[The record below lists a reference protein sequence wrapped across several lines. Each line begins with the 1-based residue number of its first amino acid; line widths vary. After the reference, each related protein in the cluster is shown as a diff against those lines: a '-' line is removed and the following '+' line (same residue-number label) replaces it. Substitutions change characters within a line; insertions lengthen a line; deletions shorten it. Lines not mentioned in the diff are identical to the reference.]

1 MVNKMNH
8 IEINYIFNSIV
19 IIPIII
25 YIIFFHIKDEI
36 NKLHNNVTL
45 ELTIL
50 LIYFLCLY
58 VFIRIF
64 KVEYIYYITL
74 PIILSFIFDKYKLN
88 IFLSI
93 INIFMTSYLLDINIF
108 CLLSYYIILFTLYF
122 IIKNKKDFIST
133 YTILNIIYM
142 FLLNNYNII
151 FLISI
156 YLIYSLI
163 ILLKKRMKLYYTLE
177 DIENNKL
184 IKTSI
189 FKVTHEIKNPLAVIK
204 GYLSIF
210 DPYDSEK
217 CLKYKNILDIEVEN
231 ALNVLKD
238 FSSINHLDIKK
249 NNMNYYDL
257 LMEAKETILP
267 FFNDK
272 NIKLNINSPREL
284 IVNADYNR
292 MKQVL
297 INILKNS
304 TEALSDNGKIDIKS
318 YIENNKLITI
328 IKDNGHGMDKE
339 TIDNLFTPF
348 YSKKSFGTG
357 LGLCLSKEII
367 ELHNGTIKY
376 TSKLNLYTQVKIA
389 IPIY

>member
-19 IIPIII
+19 IIPIMI

-50 LIYFLCLY
+50 LVYFLCLY
-58 VFIRIF
+58 VFIRVF
-64 KVEYIYYITL
+64 KIEYIYYITL

-93 INIFMTSYLLDINIF
+93 INIFMTLYLLDINIF
-108 CLLSYYIILFTLYF
+108 YLLSYYIILFTLYF

-133 YTILNIIYM
+133 YTILNIMYM
-142 FLLNNYNII
+142 FLLDNYNII

-156 YLIYSLI
+156 YLIYNLI

-217 CLKYKNILDIEVEN
+217 CLKYKNILEIEVEN

-249 NNMNYYDL
+249 NNINYYDL

-284 IVNADYNR
+284 FVNADYNR

-376 TSKLNLYTQVKIA
+376 TSKLNLYTEVKIV
-389 IPIY
+389 IPVY

>member
-1 MVNKMNH
+1 MNH

-19 IIPIII
+19 IIPIMI

-36 NKLHNNVTL
+36 NKLHNNVTS

-64 KVEYIYYITL
+64 KIEYIYYITL
-74 PIILSFIFDKYKLN
+74 PIMLSFIFDKYKLN

-93 INIFMTSYLLDINIF
+93 INVFMTLYLFDINIF
-108 CLLSYYIILFTLYF
+108 YLLSYYIILFTLYF

-142 FLLNNYNII
+142 FLLDNYNII

-156 YLIYSLI
+156 YLIYNLI

-217 CLKYKNILDIEVEN
+217 CLKYKNILEIEVEN

-249 NNMNYYDL
+249 NNINYYDL

-272 NIKLNINSPREL
+272 NIKINISSSREL
-284 IVNADYNR
+284 FVNADYNR

-376 TSKLNLYTQVKIA
+376 TSKLNLYTEVKIV
-389 IPIY
+389 IPVY

>member
-1 MVNKMNH
+1 MNH

-19 IIPIII
+19 IIPIMI

-50 LIYFLCLY
+50 LVYFLCLY
-58 VFIRIF
+58 VFIRVF
-64 KVEYIYYITL
+64 KIEYIYYITL

-93 INIFMTSYLLDINIF
+93 INIFMTLYLLDINIF

-133 YTILNIIYM
+133 YTILNIVYM
-142 FLLNNYNII
+142 FLLDNYNII

-156 YLIYSLI
+156 YLIYNLI

-210 DPYDSEK
+210 DPYDSDK
-217 CLKYKNILDIEVEN
+217 CLKYKNILEIEVEN

-238 FSSINHLDIKK
+238 FSSINHLNIKK
-249 NNMNYYDL
+249 NNINYYDL

-284 IVNADYNR
+284 FVNADYNR

-376 TSKLNLYTQVKIA
+376 TSKLNLYTEVKIV
-389 IPIY
+389 IPVY

>member
-1 MVNKMNH
+1 MNH

-19 IIPIII
+19 IIPIMI

-50 LIYFLCLY
+50 LVYFLCLY
-58 VFIRIF
+58 VFIRVF
-64 KVEYIYYITL
+64 KIEYIYYITL

-93 INIFMTSYLLDINIF
+93 INIFMTLYLLDINIF

-142 FLLNNYNII
+142 FLLDNYNII

-156 YLIYSLI
+156 YLIYNLI

-210 DPYDSEK
+210 DPYDSDR
-217 CLKYKNILDIEVEN
+217 CLKYKNILEIEVEN

-249 NNMNYYDL
+249 NNINYYDL

-284 IVNADYNR
+284 FVNADYNR

-304 TEALSDNGKIDIKS
+304 AEALSNNGKIDIKS

-376 TSKLNLYTQVKIA
+376 TSKLNLYTEVKIV
-389 IPIY
+389 IPVY

>member
-1 MVNKMNH
+1 MNH

-19 IIPIII
+19 IIPIMI

-50 LIYFLCLY
+50 LVYFLCLY
-58 VFIRIF
+58 VFIRVF
-64 KVEYIYYITL
+64 KIEYIYYITL

-93 INIFMTSYLLDINIF
+93 INIFMTLYLLDINIF
-108 CLLSYYIILFTLYF
+108 YLLSYYIILFTLYF

-142 FLLNNYNII
+142 FLLDNYNII

-156 YLIYSLI
+156 YLIYNLI

-189 FKVTHEIKNPLAVIK
+189 FKVTHEIKNPLAVIR

-217 CLKYKNILDIEVEN
+217 CLKYKNILEIEVEN

-249 NNMNYYDL
+249 NNINYYDL

-284 IVNADYNR
+284 FVNADYNR

-376 TSKLNLYTQVKIA
+376 TSKLNLYTEVKIV
-389 IPIY
+389 IPVY

>member
-1 MVNKMNH
+1 MNH

-19 IIPIII
+19 IIPIMI

-36 NKLHNNVTL
+36 NKLHNNITL

-50 LIYFLCLY
+50 LVYFLCLY
-58 VFIRIF
+58 VFIRVF
-64 KVEYIYYITL
+64 KIEYIYYITL

-93 INIFMTSYLLDINIF
+93 INIFMTLYLLDINIF

-142 FLLNNYNII
+142 FLLDNYNII

-156 YLIYSLI
+156 YLIYNLI

-217 CLKYKNILDIEVEN
+217 CLKYKNILEIEVEN

-249 NNMNYYDL
+249 NNINYYDL

-272 NIKLNINSPREL
+272 NIKLNISSPREL
-284 IVNADYNR
+284 FVNADYNR

-376 TSKLNLYTQVKIA
+376 TSKLNLYTEVKIV
-389 IPIY
+389 IPVY

>member
-142 FLLNNYNII
+142 FLLDNYNII

>member
-1 MVNKMNH
+1 MNH

-19 IIPIII
+19 IIPIMI

-50 LIYFLCLY
+50 LVYFLCLY
-58 VFIRIF
+58 VFIRVF
-64 KVEYIYYITL
+64 KIEYIYYITL

-93 INIFMTSYLLDINIF
+93 INIFMTLYLLDINIF
-108 CLLSYYIILFTLYF
+108 YLLSYYIILFTLYF

-133 YTILNIIYM
+133 YTILNIVYM
-142 FLLNNYNII
+142 FLLDNYNII

-156 YLIYSLI
+156 YLIYNLI

-210 DPYDSEK
+210 DPYDSDK
-217 CLKYKNILDIEVEN
+217 CLKYKNILEIEVKN

-238 FSSINHLDIKK
+238 FSSINHLNIKK
-249 NNMNYYDL
+249 NNINYYDL

-284 IVNADYNR
+284 FVNADYNR

-376 TSKLNLYTQVKIA
+376 TSKLNLYTEVKIV
-389 IPIY
+389 IPVY

>member
-1 MVNKMNH
+1 MNH

-19 IIPIII
+19 IIPIMI

-36 NKLHNNVTL
+36 NKLHNNITL

-50 LIYFLCLY
+50 LVYFLCLY
-58 VFIRIF
+58 VFIRVF
-64 KVEYIYYITL
+64 KIEYIYYITL

-93 INIFMTSYLLDINIF
+93 INIFMTLYLLDINIF

-133 YTILNIIYM
+133 YTILNIVYM
-142 FLLNNYNII
+142 FLLDNYNII

-156 YLIYSLI
+156 YLIYNLI

-210 DPYDSEK
+210 DPYDSDK
-217 CLKYKNILDIEVEN
+217 CLKYKNILEIEVEN

-249 NNMNYYDL
+249 NNINYYDL

-284 IVNADYNR
+284 FVNADYNR

-357 LGLCLSKEII
+357 LGLCLSKEIV

-376 TSKLNLYTQVKIA
+376 TSKLNLYTEVKIV
-389 IPIY
+389 IPVY

>member
-1 MVNKMNH
+1 MNH
-8 IEINYIFNSIV
+8 IEINYTFNSIV
-19 IIPIII
+19 IIPIMI

-36 NKLHNNVTL
+36 NKLHNNITS

-64 KVEYIYYITL
+64 KIEYIYYITL
-74 PIILSFIFDKYKLN
+74 PIMLSFIFDKYKLN
-88 IFLSI
+88 IFLSL
-93 INIFMTSYLLDINIF
+93 INIFITVYLFDINIF
-108 CLLSYYIILFTLYF
+108 YSLSYYVILFILYF
-122 IIKNKKDFIST
+122 VIKNKKDFIST

-156 YLIYSLI
+156 YIIYNLI

-217 CLKYKNILDIEVEN
+217 CIKYKNILEIEVEN

-249 NNMNYYDL
+249 NNINYYDL

-272 NIKLNINSPREL
+272 NIKINISSSREL
-284 IVNADYNR
+284 FVNADYNR

-376 TSKLNLYTQVKIA
+376 TSKLNLYTEVKIV
-389 IPIY
+389 IPVY

>member
-1 MVNKMNH
+1 MNH

-19 IIPIII
+19 IIPIMI

-36 NKLHNNVTL
+36 NKLHNNITL

-50 LIYFLCLY
+50 LVYFLCLY
-58 VFIRIF
+58 VFIRVF
-64 KVEYIYYITL
+64 KIEYIYYITL

-93 INIFMTSYLLDINIF
+93 INIFITLYLLDINIF
-108 CLLSYYIILFTLYF
+108 YLLSYYIILFTLYF

-142 FLLNNYNII
+142 FLLDNYNII

-156 YLIYSLI
+156 YLIYNLI

-217 CLKYKNILDIEVEN
+217 CLKYKNILEIEVEN

-249 NNMNYYDL
+249 NNINYYDL

-284 IVNADYNR
+284 FVNADYNR

-376 TSKLNLYTQVKIA
+376 TSKLNLYTEVKIV
-389 IPIY
+389 IPVY

>member
-1 MVNKMNH
+1 MNH

-19 IIPIII
+19 IIPIMI

-50 LIYFLCLY
+50 LVYFLCLY
-58 VFIRIF
+58 VFIRVF
-64 KVEYIYYITL
+64 KIEYIYYITL

-93 INIFMTSYLLDINIF
+93 INIFMTLYLLDINIF

-133 YTILNIIYM
+133 YTILNIMYM
-142 FLLNNYNII
+142 FLLDNYNII

-156 YLIYSLI
+156 YLIYNLI

-210 DPYDSEK
+210 DPYDSDK
-217 CLKYKNILDIEVEN
+217 CLKYKNILEIEVEN

-249 NNMNYYDL
+249 NNINYYDL

-272 NIKLNINSPREL
+272 NIKLNISSPREL
-284 IVNADYNR
+284 FVNADYNR

-376 TSKLNLYTQVKIA
+376 TSKLNLYTEVKIV
-389 IPIY
+389 IPVY

>member
-1 MVNKMNH
+1 MNH

-19 IIPIII
+19 IILIMI

-50 LIYFLCLY
+50 LVYFLCLY
-58 VFIRIF
+58 VFIRVF
-64 KVEYIYYITL
+64 KIEYIYYITL

-93 INIFMTSYLLDINIF
+93 INIFMTLYLLDINIF
-108 CLLSYYIILFTLYF
+108 YLLSYYIILFTLYF

-142 FLLNNYNII
+142 FLLDNYNII

-156 YLIYSLI
+156 YLIYNLI

-217 CLKYKNILDIEVEN
+217 CLKYKNILEIEVEN

-238 FSSINHLDIKK
+238 FSSINHLNIKK
-249 NNMNYYDL
+249 NNINYYDL

-284 IVNADYNR
+284 FVNADYNR

-376 TSKLNLYTQVKIA
+376 TSKLNLYTEVKIV
-389 IPIY
+389 IPVY

>member
-1 MVNKMNH
+1 MNH

-19 IIPIII
+19 IIPIMI

-50 LIYFLCLY
+50 LVYFLCLY
-58 VFIRIF
+58 VFIRVF
-64 KVEYIYYITL
+64 KIEYIYYITL

-93 INIFMTSYLLDINIF
+93 INVFMTLYLLDINIF
-108 CLLSYYIILFTLYF
+108 YLLSYYIILFTLYF

-142 FLLNNYNII
+142 FLLDNYNII

-156 YLIYSLI
+156 YLIYNLI

-217 CLKYKNILDIEVEN
+217 CLKYKNILEIEVEN

-249 NNMNYYDL
+249 NNINYYDL

-284 IVNADYNR
+284 FVNADYNR

-376 TSKLNLYTQVKIA
+376 TSKLNLYTEVKIV
-389 IPIY
+389 IPVY

>member
-1 MVNKMNH
+1 MNH

-19 IIPIII
+19 IIPIMI

-50 LIYFLCLY
+50 LVYFLCLY
-58 VFIRIF
+58 VFIRVF
-64 KVEYIYYITL
+64 KIEYIYYITL

-93 INIFMTSYLLDINIF
+93 INIFMTLYLLDINIF
-108 CLLSYYIILFTLYF
+108 YLLSYYIILFTLYF

-142 FLLNNYNII
+142 FLLDNYNII

-156 YLIYSLI
+156 YLIYNLI

-210 DPYDSEK
+210 DPYDSDK
-217 CLKYKNILDIEVEN
+217 CLKYKNILEIEVKN

-238 FSSINHLDIKK
+238 FSSINHLNIKK
-249 NNMNYYDL
+249 NNINYYDL

-284 IVNADYNR
+284 FVNADYNR

-376 TSKLNLYTQVKIA
+376 TSKLNLYTEVKIV
-389 IPIY
+389 IPVY

>member
-1 MVNKMNH
+1 MNH

-19 IIPIII
+19 IIPIMI

-50 LIYFLCLY
+50 LVYFLCLY
-58 VFIRIF
+58 VFIRVFNI
-64 KVEYIYYITL
+64 EYIYYITL

-93 INIFMTSYLLDINIF
+93 INIFMTLYLLDINIF

-122 IIKNKKDFIST
+122 IIENKKDFIST

-142 FLLNNYNII
+142 FLLDNYNII

-156 YLIYSLI
+156 YLIYNLI

-210 DPYDSEK
+210 DPYDSDK
-217 CLKYKNILDIEVEN
+217 CLKYKNILEIEVKN

-238 FSSINHLDIKK
+238 FSSINHLNIKK
-249 NNMNYYDL
+249 NNINYYDL

-284 IVNADYNR
+284 FVNADYNR

-376 TSKLNLYTQVKIA
+376 TSKLNLYTEVKIV
-389 IPIY
+389 IPVY

>member
-8 IEINYIFNSIV
+8 IEIYYIFNSIV
-19 IIPIII
+19 IIPIMI

-50 LIYFLCLY
+50 LVYFLCLY
-58 VFIRIF
+58 VFIRVF
-64 KVEYIYYITL
+64 KIEYIYYITL

-93 INIFMTSYLLDINIF
+93 INIFMTLYLLDINIF
-108 CLLSYYIILFTLYF
+108 YLLSYYIILFTLYF

-142 FLLNNYNII
+142 FLLDNYNII

-156 YLIYSLI
+156 YLIYNLI

-210 DPYDSEK
+210 DPYDSDK
-217 CLKYKNILDIEVEN
+217 CLKYKNILEIEVEN

-249 NNMNYYDL
+249 NNINYYDL

-284 IVNADYNR
+284 FVNADYNR

-376 TSKLNLYTQVKIA
+376 TSKLNLYTEVKIV
-389 IPIY
+389 IPVY

>member
-1 MVNKMNH
+1 MNH

-19 IIPIII
+19 IIPIMI

-50 LIYFLCLY
+50 LVYFLCLY
-58 VFIRIF
+58 VFIRVF
-64 KVEYIYYITL
+64 KIEYIYYITL

-93 INIFMTSYLLDINIF
+93 INIFMTLYLLDINIF
-108 CLLSYYIILFTLYF
+108 YLLSYYIILFTLYF

-142 FLLNNYNII
+142 FLLDNYNII

-156 YLIYSLI
+156 YLIYNLI

-210 DPYDSEK
+210 DPYDSDK
-217 CLKYKNILDIEVEN
+217 CLKYKNILEIEVEN

-249 NNMNYYDL
+249 NNINYYDL

-272 NIKLNINSPREL
+272 NIKLNINSSREL
-284 IVNADYNR
+284 FVNADYNR

-376 TSKLNLYTQVKIA
+376 TSKLNLYTEVKIV
-389 IPIY
+389 IPVY

>member
-1 MVNKMNH
+1 MNH

-64 KVEYIYYITL
+64 KIEYIYYITL

-122 IIKNKKDFIST
+122 VIKNKKDFIST

-376 TSKLNLYTQVKIA
+376 TSKLNEYTQVKIA

>member
-1 MVNKMNH
+1 MNH

-19 IIPIII
+19 IIPIMI

-50 LIYFLCLY
+50 LVYFLCLY
-58 VFIRIF
+58 VFIRVF
-64 KVEYIYYITL
+64 KIEYIYYITL

-93 INIFMTSYLLDINIF
+93 INIFMTLYLLDINIF
-108 CLLSYYIILFTLYF
+108 YLLSYYIILFTLYF

-142 FLLNNYNII
+142 FLLDNYNII

-156 YLIYSLI
+156 YLIYNLI

-210 DPYDSEK
+210 DPYDSDK
-217 CLKYKNILDIEVEN
+217 CLKYKNILEIEVEN

-249 NNMNYYDL
+249 NNINYYDL

-284 IVNADYNR
+284 FVNADYNR

-376 TSKLNLYTQVKIA
+376 TSKLNLYTEVKIV
-389 IPIY
+389 IPVY

>member
-1 MVNKMNH
+1 MNH

-19 IIPIII
+19 IIPIMI

-50 LIYFLCLY
+50 LVYFLCLY
-58 VFIRIF
+58 VFIRVF
-64 KVEYIYYITL
+64 KIEYIYYITL

-93 INIFMTSYLLDINIF
+93 INIFMTLYLLDINIF

-142 FLLNNYNII
+142 FLLDNYNII

-156 YLIYSLI
+156 YLIYNLI

-210 DPYDSEK
+210 DPYDSDK
-217 CLKYKNILDIEVEN
+217 CLKYKNILEIEVEN

-249 NNMNYYDL
+249 NNINYYDL

-284 IVNADYNR
+284 FVNADYNR

-328 IKDNGHGMDKE
+328 IKDNGHGMDRE

-376 TSKLNLYTQVKIA
+376 SSKLNLYTEVKIV
-389 IPIY
+389 IPVY

>member
-1 MVNKMNH
+1 MNH

-64 KVEYIYYITL
+64 KIEYIYYITL
-74 PIILSFIFDKYKLN
+74 PIMLSFIFDKYKLN

-93 INIFMTSYLLDINIF
+93 TNIFMTSYLLDINIF

-376 TSKLNLYTQVKIA
+376 TSKLNEYTQVKIA

>member
-1 MVNKMNH
+1 MNH

-19 IIPIII
+19 IIPIMI

-50 LIYFLCLY
+50 LVYFLCLY
-58 VFIRIF
+58 VFIRVF
-64 KVEYIYYITL
+64 KIEYIYYITL

-93 INIFMTSYLLDINIF
+93 INIFMTLYLLDINIF
-108 CLLSYYIILFTLYF
+108 YLLSYYIILFTLYF

-156 YLIYSLI
+156 YLIYNLI

-210 DPYDSEK
+210 DPYDSDK
-217 CLKYKNILDIEVEN
+217 CLKYKNILEIEVEN

-249 NNMNYYDL
+249 NNINYYDL

-284 IVNADYNR
+284 FVNADYNR

-376 TSKLNLYTQVKIA
+376 TSKLNLYTEVKIV
-389 IPIY
+389 IPVY

>member
-1 MVNKMNH
+1 MNH

-19 IIPIII
+19 IIPIMI

-50 LIYFLCLY
+50 LVYFLCLY
-58 VFIRIF
+58 VFIRVF
-64 KVEYIYYITL
+64 KIEYIYYITL

-93 INIFMTSYLLDINIF
+93 INIFMTLYLLDINIF
-108 CLLSYYIILFTLYF
+108 YLLSYYIILFTLYF

-142 FLLNNYNII
+142 FLLDNYNII

-156 YLIYSLI
+156 YLIYNLI

-189 FKVTHEIKNPLAVIK
+189 FKVTHEIKNPLAVIR

-217 CLKYKNILDIEVEN
+217 CLKYKNILEIEVEN

-249 NNMNYYDL
+249 NNINYYDL

-284 IVNADYNR
+284 FVNADYNR

-376 TSKLNLYTQVKIA
+376 SSKLNLYTEVKIV
-389 IPIY
+389 IPVY

>member
-1 MVNKMNH
+1 MNH

-19 IIPIII
+19 IIPIMI

-36 NKLHNNVTL
+36 NKLHNNITL

-50 LIYFLCLY
+50 LVYFLCLY
-58 VFIRIF
+58 VFIRVF
-64 KVEYIYYITL
+64 KIEYIYYITL

-93 INIFMTSYLLDINIF
+93 INIFMTLYLLDINIF
-108 CLLSYYIILFTLYF
+108 YLLSYYIILFTLYF

-133 YTILNIIYM
+133 YTILNIVYM
-142 FLLNNYNII
+142 FLLDNYNII

-156 YLIYSLI
+156 YLIYNLI

-210 DPYDSEK
+210 DTYDSDK
-217 CLKYKNILDIEVEN
+217 CLKYKNILEIEVEN

-249 NNMNYYDL
+249 NNINYYDL
-257 LMEAKETILP
+257 LMETKETILP

-272 NIKLNINSPREL
+272 NIKLNISSPREL
-284 IVNADYNR
+284 FVNADYNR

-376 TSKLNLYTQVKIA
+376 TSKLNLYTEVKIV
-389 IPIY
+389 IPVY

>member
-1 MVNKMNH
+1 MNH

-19 IIPIII
+19 IIPIMI

-50 LIYFLCLY
+50 LVYFLCLY
-58 VFIRIF
+58 VFIRVFNI
-64 KVEYIYYITL
+64 EYICYITL

-93 INIFMTSYLLDINIF
+93 INIFMTLYLLDINIF
-108 CLLSYYIILFTLYF
+108 YLLSYYIILFTLYF

-142 FLLNNYNII
+142 FLLDNYNII

-156 YLIYSLI
+156 YLIYNLI

-210 DPYDSEK
+210 DPYDSDK
-217 CLKYKNILDIEVEN
+217 CLKYKNILEIEVEN

-249 NNMNYYDL
+249 NNINYYDL

-284 IVNADYNR
+284 FVNADYNR

-376 TSKLNLYTQVKIA
+376 TSKLNLYTEVKIV
-389 IPIY
+389 IPVY

>member
-1 MVNKMNH
+1 MNH

-19 IIPIII
+19 IIPIMI

-36 NKLHNNVTL
+36 NKLHNNITL

-50 LIYFLCLY
+50 LVYFLCLY
-58 VFIRIF
+58 VFIRVF
-64 KVEYIYYITL
+64 KIEYIYYITL

-93 INIFMTSYLLDINIF
+93 INIFMTLYLLDINIF
-108 CLLSYYIILFTLYF
+108 YLLSYYIILFTLYF

-133 YTILNIIYM
+133 YTILNIVYM
-142 FLLNNYNII
+142 FLLDNYNII
-151 FLISI
+151 FLINI
-156 YLIYSLI
+156 YLIYNLI

-210 DPYDSEK
+210 DPYDSDK
-217 CLKYKNILDIEVEN
+217 CLKYKNILEIEVEN

-249 NNMNYYDL
+249 NNINYYDL

-284 IVNADYNR
+284 FVNADYNR

-376 TSKLNLYTQVKIA
+376 TSKLNLYTEVKIV
-389 IPIY
+389 IPVY

>member
-1 MVNKMNH
+1 MNH

-19 IIPIII
+19 IIPIMI

-36 NKLHNNVTL
+36 NKLHNNITL

-50 LIYFLCLY
+50 LVYFLCLY
-58 VFIRIF
+58 VFIRVF
-64 KVEYIYYITL
+64 KIEYIYYITL

-93 INIFMTSYLLDINIF
+93 INIFMTLYLLDINIF
-108 CLLSYYIILFTLYF
+108 YLLSYYIILFTLYF

-133 YTILNIIYM
+133 YTILNIVYM
-142 FLLNNYNII
+142 FLLDNYNII

-156 YLIYSLI
+156 YLIYNLI

-210 DPYDSEK
+210 DPYDSDK
-217 CLKYKNILDIEVEN
+217 CLKYKNILEIEVEN

-238 FSSINHLDIKK
+238 FSSINHLNIKK
-249 NNMNYYDL
+249 NNINYYDL

-272 NIKLNINSPREL
+272 NIKLNISSPREL
-284 IVNADYNR
+284 FVNADYNR

-376 TSKLNLYTQVKIA
+376 TSKLNLYTEVKIV
-389 IPIY
+389 IPVY